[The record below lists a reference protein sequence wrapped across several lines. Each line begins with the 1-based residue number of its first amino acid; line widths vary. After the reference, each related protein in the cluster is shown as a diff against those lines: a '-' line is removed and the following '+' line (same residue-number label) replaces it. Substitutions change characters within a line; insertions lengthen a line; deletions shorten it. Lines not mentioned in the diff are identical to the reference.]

1 MSKAIDILVGGITA
15 LAAPLGAV
23 FVIFVFAVLTAA
35 MGLLVFKLT
44 SDQEGIRRGK
54 ARMKAGMLGML
65 IFRHDLRRMLI
76 EMGGSLLLSIANLR
90 FLVVPMLV
98 MIVPLGLLFV
108 HLEFTLGFRPMLSG
122 ESVVLRVHLKADAS
136 LDDVNL
142 TAAEGVTVASPGVRV
157 VDPDRGLR
165 EVDFLIRI
173 DAAGDHRVQVRIG
186 DQVEEKVVS
195 AGAPLGLLSPVRP
208 GAGFLAGVFA
218 PGEEGL
224 PEESKIAGIELQ
236 YEPISHAF
244 LGIEWAWWLLLLV
257 FMLPALFVLRRPFR
271 VDF

>member
-1 MSKAIDILVGGITA
+1 MSKAIDILVGGITGA
-15 LAAPLGAV
+15 AAPLGAV
-23 FVIFVFAVLTAA
+23 FVIFVFAVLIAA

-44 SDQEGIRRGK
+44 SDQEGIKRGK

-65 IFRHDLRRMLI
+65 I
-76 EMGGSLLLSIANLR
+76 EMGGSLLASIANHR
-90 FLVVPMLV
+90 FLVVPKLV

-108 HLEFTLGFRPMLSG
+108 HLEFTLGFRPMLPG

-142 TAAEGVTVASPGVRV
+142 TAAEGVTIASPGVRV

-173 DAAGDHRVQVRIG
+173 DAAGDHRVLVRIG
-186 DQVEEKVVS
+186 DQVEEKLVS

-224 PEESKIAGIELQ
+224 PEESKIARIELQ

-244 LGIEWAWWLLLLV
+244 LGIEWAWWVLLLV